1 MTPERWQQIE
11 EIFHEASDLD
21 GAARVD
27 LLDNKCADD
36 DELRVEVERLLSQ
49 YEQASSFIEQPII
62 NGTSG
67 NVLANL
73 LDESDADPMTGKVL
87 GSYRIEREIGR
98 GGMGAVYEAVR
109 ADGEFRLRVAVKV
122 VKRGVDTD
130 FVLRRFRNERQ
141 ILAALDHQFIT
152 RLIDG
157 GTTDDGRPFFVMEY
171 IDGLPLYRYCDREKL
186 SLNER
191 LQLFSR
197 ICEAVEYAHQRR
209 VIHRDLK
216 PSNIF
221 ITNDGNPRL
230 LDFGIAK
237 LLDPDLAIDTLQP
250 TATALRMMTVD
261 YASPEQIRG
270 DKVTFATDV
279 YSLGVILF
287 ELLTGYRPY
296 SFASRSPHDVART
309 ICDEDPLLPSGVARG
324 GVEGATPIRVNPNA
338 ETLSNVSIVSS
349 QGIDAADIE
358 GNLDRIILQALKK
371 DPADRYSSV
380 EELRLDI
387 LSHIDGGKV
396 AAAEIDLRASS
407 PLIEDDPDSRSVA
420 VLPLTLLSP
429 TGEETTG
436 ETYLTVGVAD
446 AIITRLTNVQR
457 LTVRPTSSITRYS
470 EREINPFRAGEELGV
485 DYVLDGRIRRF
496 GERIRISLQLLDVR
510 KVKTIWAGHF
520 DEHLTDVLELEDAIS
535 EQVATAL
542 IPHLTGEDR
551 EKLSKRGTND
561 PLAYEAYLRGRFHWN
576 QFTSESLPKALEAY
590 SSAIAIDP
598 RYAPAHAAIA
608 EYYIW
613 AGIYGLVPTVTTY
626 RNAWD
631 SVHRALSIDQNLAE
645 AHAAYALL
653 LANEFRWDSAEESY
667 KRSIALNPKYALA
680 REWYAAFMVGNGR
693 FEEGIEQMLLSEKLD
708 PMSLRTKVLVAWYY
722 YQCREYELALK
733 KADEIIAIDPNYPQ
747 GHLQRGNVLSIL
759 GRHDEAIESLTL
771 ADRMM
776 PSTALVEY
784 PLCLAYQRVG
794 RTADAERLADAV
806 EERARTE
813 FVKPYFIAMANLA
826 TGRIDRAFDLLD
838 VALEER
844 DAWLIW
850 LGTDPNLDVLRD
862 DKRYSQ
868 MLRATGREMIDG
880 RVHVVSS
887 SPLHITPSTSLGSAI
902 TSEAVTEPL
911 AEQETKQFRDP
922 FLRRHRWKFVA
933 ACVFAVLVAIGMSTG
948 VITVYFNNAPKLTVH
963 QVGNLAPRSIAVL
976 PFENDTGDPANDY
989 IADGMTDVLTARI
1002 SGLPDIK
1009 VLPRSSVSRFKRS
1022 DLTAQG
1028 VGLELGVERIVN
1040 GELTKQGDKLTLK
1053 IEMVNVIDGKKV
1065 LSLNFAEQGTNILDL
1080 QEVMTAKVA
1089 DALASATGSPRVVGK
1104 SYTTNNEAFSLY
1116 LKGEFSRQKGTP
1128 AGVTESIEYY
1138 KKAIEIDPNYALAYQ
1153 GLALV
1158 YRTAPA
1164 FGTHSPQ
1171 DAYPAAKTAAL
1182 KALEIDPSLGSAH
1195 VPLASIKFV
1204 WDWDFAGAE
1213 VQYKEAIRLAP
1224 NNSEAHSSYGNALL
1238 ALGRFEEAL
1247 NELRIAQQLDPPSLT
1262 IASNI
1267 GWALYISGRL
1277 DEAETQTRQVLER
1290 DPNFARAYLSL
1301 GEIYVE
1307 RGRFDDAIIAYQKS
1321 RQIAGDPITDMALGH
1336 VYGVAGRS
1344 TEARK
1349 VAVDLENKVLKKEVS
1364 AFLPAVVYAGLNDK
1378 DKAFYWLER
1387 AYQERSNWLTLA
1399 KVGRRLKNLRGDP
1412 RFDDLIK
1419 RIGM

>member
-21 GAARVD
+21 GAARFEF
-27 LLDNKCADD
+27 LDERCAGDA
-36 DELRVEVERLLSQ
+36 ELRSEVDQLLSQ

-62 NGTSG
+62 NSTSG

-73 LDESDADPMTGKVL
+73 LDESDADPLTGKVL

-157 GTTDDGRPFFVMEY
+157 GTTDDGRPYFVMEY

-186 SLNER
+186 SLGNR
-191 LQLFSR
+191 LNLFSR

-221 ITNDGNPRL
+221 ITNDGGPRL

-296 SFASRSPHDVART
+296 SFASRSPHDVARA
-309 ICDEDPLLPSGVARG
+309 ICDEDPILPSSVGK
-324 GVEGATPIRVNPNA
+324 VEGSTPVRVNPNA
-338 ETLSNVSIVSS
+338 DTLSGVVSEQPKVVSS
-349 QGIDAADIE
+349 SDLE
-358 GNLDRIILQALKK
+358 GDLDRIILQALRKE
-371 DPADRYSSV
+371 PGERYTSV
-380 EELRLDI
+380 EKLRLDI
-387 LSHIDGGKV
+387 QAHIDGGKV
-396 AAAEIDLRASS
+396 AAAEIERRSTPQA
-407 PLIEDDPDSRSVA
+407 IEDDPDSRSVA

-429 TGEETTG
+429 TGEETTD
-436 ETYLTVGVAD
+436 EAYLTVGVAD

-470 EREINPFRAGEELGV
+470 DRDINPFRAGAELGV

-496 GERIRISLQLLDVR
+496 GERIRISLQMLDVR
-510 KVKTIWAGHF
+510 KIKTIWAGHF

-561 PLAYEAYLRGRFHWN
+561 PHAYEAYLRGRFHWN
-576 QFTSESLPKALEAY
+576 QFTSASLPKALEAY
-590 SSAIAIDP
+590 TAAIEIDP
-598 RYAPAHAAIA
+598 RYAQAHAAIA
-608 EYYIW
+608 EYFIW
-613 AGIYGLVPTVTTY
+613 AGIYGLVPTVLTY

-645 AHAAYALL
+645 AHATYALL

-667 KRSIALNPKYALA
+667 KRSISLNPKYALA
-680 REWYAAFMVGNGR
+680 REWFAAFMIGNGR
-693 FEEGIEQMLLSEKLD
+693 FEEGLEQMHLSAELD
-708 PMSLRTKVLVAWYY
+708 PMSLRAKVLVVWYL
-722 YQCREYELALK
+722 YQCREFEKALQV
-733 KADEIIAIDPNYPQ
+733 AEEIIAIDPNYPQ
-747 GHLQRGNVLSIL
+747 GHLQRGNLLSVL

-771 ADRMM
+771 ANNMM
-776 PSTALVEY
+776 PATALVEY
-784 PLCLAYQRVG
+784 PLCLAYQRAG
-794 RTADAERLADAV
+794 KKADAERLADAMQA
-806 EERARTE
+806 RAQTE

-826 TGRIDRAFDLLD
+826 AGRVDRTFELLE

-850 LGTDPNLDVLRD
+850 IGTEPNLDVLRGD
-862 DKRYSQ
+862 ERFERI
-868 MLRATGREMIDG
+868 LRATGREIENG
-880 RVHVVSS
+880 HVKVSNTT
-887 SPLHITPSTSLGSAI
+887 PIHMTPSTPPSTYGI
-902 TSEAVTEPL
+902 SEAVTAPL
-911 AEQETKQFRDP
+911 AEPETKQIRDS
-922 FLRRHRWKFVA
+922 FLCRHRWKFVVSG
-933 ACVFAVLVAIGMSTG
+933 VFATLIAIGMATG
-948 VITVYFNNAPKLTVH
+948 IINIYINNAPKLTVH
-963 QVGNLAPRSIAVL
+963 QVGNAAPGTLAVL
-976 PFENDTGDPANDY
+976 PFENATGDAANDY
-989 IADGMTDVLTARI
+989 IANGMSDILTSRL
-1002 SGLPDIK
+1002 SVLPDIK
-1009 VLPRSSVSRFKRS
+1009 VIPRSSVSRFRRS

-1028 VGLELGVERIVN
+1028 VGLELGVERVVN
-1040 GELTKQGDKLTLK
+1040 GQLTKQGETLTLK
-1053 IEMVNVIDGKKV
+1053 IEMINVIDGKKV
-1065 LSLNFAEQGTNILDL
+1065 LSLNFAEQGANILDL
-1080 QEVMTAKVA
+1080 QEVMTSKVT
-1089 DALASATGSPRVVGK
+1089 DALAATTGTSRAVGK

-1128 AGVTESIEYY
+1128 TGTTESIAFY
-1138 KKAIEIDPNYALAYQ
+1138 KQAIGRDPNYALAYQ
-1153 GLALV
+1153 GLALA
-1158 YRTAPA
+1158 YRLAPA
-1164 FGTHSPQ
+1164 YGVVSPQ
-1171 DAYPAAKTAAL
+1171 EAYPAAKTAAT

-1213 VQYKEAIRLAP
+1213 AEYKEAIRLVP
-1224 NNSEAHSSYGNALL
+1224 NNAEAHSSYANALI
-1238 ALGRFEEAL
+1238 AFGRFDEAL
-1247 NELRIAQQLDPPSLT
+1247 NELKIAQQLDPPSLS

-1267 GWALYISGRL
+1267 GWALYVAGRL

-1290 DPNFARAYLSL
+1290 DPNHARAYLAL

-1307 RGRFDDAIIAYQKS
+1307 RGKFDDAIAAYQRS
-1321 RQIAGDPITDMALGH
+1321 RQLAGDPLTDMALGH
-1336 VYGVAGRS
+1336 VYGVAGR
-1344 TEARK
+1344 TADAKK
-1349 VAVDLENKVLKKEVS
+1349 VAADLEVKVLKKEVS
-1364 AFLPAVVYAGLNDK
+1364 AFLPAVVYAGLNDN

-1387 AYQERSNWLTLA
+1387 AYQERSNWLTLI
-1399 KVGRRLKNLRGDP
+1399 KVGRRMKNLRGDP
-1412 RFDDLIK
+1412 RFDDLLK
-1419 RIGM
+1419 RIGF

>member
-21 GAARVD
+21 DLARNEF
-27 LLDNKCADD
+27 LDAKCADD
-36 DELRVEVERLLSQ
+36 PELRGEVEQLLSQ

-62 NGTSG
+62 NSTSG

-73 LDESDADPMTGKVL
+73 LDESDADPLTGKVL

-157 GTTDDGRPFFVMEY
+157 GTTDDGRPYFVMEY

-186 SLNER
+186 DLGQR

-270 DKVTFATDV
+270 EKVSFATDV

-287 ELLTGYRPY
+287 ELLTGFRPY
-296 SFASRSPHDVART
+296 SIKSRSPHDVARA
-309 ICDEDPLLPSGVARG
+309 ICDDDPLLPSAAVAG
-324 GVEGATPIRVNPNA
+324 SVGAIPVRVNPNA
-338 ETLSNVSIVSS
+338 DTLSGVVNEKTNLVSS
-349 QGIDAADIE
+349 SDLE
-358 GNLDRIILQALKK
+358 GDLDRIILQALRKE
-371 DPADRYSSV
+371 PSERYSSV
-380 EELRLDI
+380 EELRSDI
-387 LSHIDGGKV
+387 QAHIAGGKV
-396 AAAEIDLRASS
+396 TAAEIDVRSLSKTVES
-407 PLIEDDPDSRSVA
+407 DPDSRSVA

-470 EREINPFRAGEELGV
+470 EREINPFRAGAELGV

-680 REWYAAFMVGNGR
+680 REWYAAFLIGNGK

-722 YQCREYELALK
+722 YQCRENEQALN

-747 GHLQRGNVLSIL
+747 GHLQRGNLLSIL

-771 ADRMM
+771 ANRMM
-776 PSTALVEY
+776 PATALVEY
-784 PLCLAYQRVG
+784 PLCLAYQRAG
-794 RTADAERLADAV
+794 RNDDAERLAD
-806 EERARTE
+806 ELQTRAETE
-813 FVKPYFIAMANLA
+813 FVKPYFIAMAHLA
-826 TGRIDRAFDLLD
+826 SGRVDRAFDLFE

-850 LGTDPNLDVLRD
+850 LGTEPNLDALRGD
-862 DKRYSQ
+862 ERYGR
-868 MLRATGREMIDG
+868 MLRATGREIIDS
-880 RVHVVSS
+880 RVNVVSS
-887 SPLHITPSTSLGSAI
+887 SPTHIVPSTSTRSAI
-902 TSEAVTEPL
+902 TSEAVTAPL
-911 AEQETKQFRDP
+911 AEQETKQLREP

-933 ACVFAVLVAIGMSTG
+933 AGVVATLIAIGMATG
-948 VITVYFNNAPKLTVH
+948 VITVYFNDAPKLTVN
-963 QVGNLAPRSIAVL
+963 QVGNAAPGTIAVL
-976 PFENDTGDPANDY
+976 PFENATGDAANDY
-989 IADGMTDVLTARI
+989 IADGMTDVLTTRI
-1002 SGLPDIK
+1002 STLPNIK
-1009 VLPRSSVSRFKRS
+1009 VIPKASVTRYRRSE
-1022 DLTAQG
+1022 LTSQG
-1028 VGLELGVERIVN
+1028 VGRELGVERVVN
-1040 GELTKQGDKLTLK
+1040 GELRKSGDTFDLR
-1053 IEMVNVIDGKKV
+1053 IEMINVVDGKKV
-1065 LSLNFAEQGTNILDL
+1065 LSLNFAEQGVNILSL
-1080 QEVMTAKVA
+1080 QELMTAKVA
-1089 DALASATGSPRVVGK
+1089 DALANATGSTRVAGK

-1128 AGVTESIEYY
+1128 AGITESIEHY
-1138 KKAIEIDPNYALAYQ
+1138 KKAIEIDTTYALAYQ
-1153 GLALV
+1153 GLALA
-1158 YRTAPA
+1158 YRMAPA
-1164 FGTHSPQ
+1164 FGVVSPQ
-1171 DAYPAAKTAAL
+1171 EAYPAAKAAAM

-1204 WDWDFAGAE
+1204 WDWDFVGAE
-1213 VQYKEAIRLAP
+1213 AEYKEAIRLAP
-1224 NNSEAHSSYGNALL
+1224 NNSEAHYSYGNALV
-1238 ALGRFEEAL
+1238 ALGRFDEAL
-1247 NELRIAQQLDPPSLT
+1247 AELRIAQQLDPPSST

-1267 GWALYISGRL
+1267 GWALYVAGRI

-1307 RGRFDDAIIAYQKS
+1307 RGKYDDAIAAYQKS
-1321 RQIAGDPITDMALGH
+1321 RQLAGDTITDMALGH

-1344 TEARK
+1344 AEAK
-1349 VAVDLENKVLKKEVS
+1349 KIAADLEAKVLKKEVS

>member
-11 EIFHEASDLD
+11 ELFHEASELD
-21 GAARVD
+21 DAARVEF
-27 LLDNKCADD
+27 LDAKCADD
-36 DELRVEVERLLSQ
+36 DELRAEVEQLLSQ
-49 YEQASSFIEQPII
+49 YEQASSFIEQPIM
-62 NGTSG
+62 NSTSG

-73 LDESDADPMTGKVL
+73 LDESDADPLTGKVL

-98 GGMGAVYEAVR
+98 GGMGAVYEASR

-141 ILAALDHQFIT
+141 ILAALDHPFIT

-157 GTTDDGRPFFVMEY
+157 GTTDDGRPYFVMEY

-186 SLNER
+186 DLNQR

-221 ITNDGNPRL
+221 ITNDGSPRL

-237 LLDPDLAIDTLQP
+237 LLDPELAIDTLQP

-287 ELLTGYRPY
+287 ELLTGFRPY
-296 SFASRSPHDVART
+296 PFSSRSPHEVART
-309 ICDEDPLLPSGVARG
+309 ICDVDPLLPSAVAAG
-324 GVEGATPIRVNPNA
+324 EVSIATPVRVNPNA
-338 ETLSNVSIVSS
+338 DTLSGADRVPSH
-349 QGIDAADIE
+349 GINAPELVGD
-358 GNLDRIILQALKK
+358 LDRIILYALSKSP
-371 DPADRYSSV
+371 DDRYASV
-380 EELRLDI
+380 EEFRLDI
-387 LSHIDGGKV
+387 RAHIEGGV
-396 AAAEIDLRASS
+396 VSAAHIKQSVSGPRADL
-407 PLIEDDPDSRSVA
+407 DPDALSIA

-429 TGEETTG
+429 TGDETTG
-436 ETYLTVGVAD
+436 EAYLTVGVAD

-470 EREINPFRAGEELGV
+470 EHETNPFRAGAELGV

-496 GERIRISLQLLDVR
+496 GDRIRISLQMLDIAN
-510 KVKTIWAGHF
+510 VKTIWAGHF
-520 DEHLTDVLELEDAIS
+520 DERLNDVLELEDAIS
-535 EQVATAL
+535 EQVATSL
-542 IPHLTGEDR
+542 LPHLTGEDR
-551 EKLSKRGTND
+551 QRLSKRGTND
-561 PLAYEAYLRGRFHWN
+561 PQAYEAYLRGRFYWN
-576 QFTSESLPKALEAY
+576 QFTTTSLPKALEAY
-590 SSAIAIDP
+590 LAAVESDP
-598 RYAPAHAAIA
+598 KYALAHAAIA
-608 EYYIW
+608 EYHIW
-613 AGIYGLVPTVTTY
+613 AGIYGLIPIVTTY

-631 SVHRALSIDQNLAE
+631 SVHRALAIDPDLAE
-645 AHAAYALL
+645 AHSSYALL
-653 LANEFRWDSAEESY
+653 LANEFRYDSAEASY
-667 KRSIALNPKYALA
+667 KRSISLNPQYALA
-680 REWYAAFMVGNGR
+680 HEWYGALLIGTGD
-693 FEEGIEQMLLSEKLD
+693 FEKGIAEMRLSEELD
-708 PMSLRTKVLVAWYY
+708 PMSLRTKVLMTWYL
-722 YQCREYELALK
+722 YQTGRFDEALA
-733 KADEIIAIDPNYPQ
+733 KANEVIRLDPEYPQ
-747 GHLQRGNVLSIL
+747 GHLQKGNILSVL
-759 GRHDEAIESLTL
+759 GRHDDAIVELER
-771 ADRMM
+771 ADQLM
-776 PSTALVEY
+776 PSSALVDY
-784 PLCLAYQRVG
+784 AYAIALTRSG
-794 RTADAERLADAV
+794 REQDAAV
-806 EERARTE
+806 LVDKMEMRAKSE
-813 FVKPYFIAMANLA
+813 FVKPYFLGMANLA
-826 TGRIDRAFDLLD
+826 ARRVDKAFEYF
-838 VALEER
+838 AIATEER
-844 DAWLIW
+844 DAWLVW
-850 LGTDPNLDVLRD
+850 SATDPIFEQVRNDERYKGLLAATRREIVDGKLRVVD
-862 DKRYSQ
+862 GAPPYESS
-868 MLRATGREMIDG
+868 LR
-880 RVHVVSS
+880 
-887 SPLHITPSTSLGSAI
+887 
-902 TSEAVTEPL
+902 TSEAVTAPFSSDATSE
-911 AEQETKQFRDP
+911 FRAS
-922 FLRRHRWKFVA
+922 FFRRYRTG
-933 ACVFAVLVAIGMSTG
+933 FAVVGIISMLALISWLGG
-948 VITVYFNNAPKLTVH
+948 WLTVSFDDRRPPSSLTSNNAA
-963 QVGNLAPRSIAVL
+963 GSIAVL
-976 PFENDTGDPANDY
+976 PFENSTGDASNDY
-989 IADGMTDVLTARI
+989 IADGMTDVLTTRI
-1002 SGLPDIK
+1002 STLPNIK
-1009 VLPRSSVSRFKRS
+1009 VIPRSSVLRFRRS

-1028 VGLELGVERIVN
+1028 VGRELGVERVVN
-1040 GELTKQGDKLTLK
+1040 GELTKNGDTLTLR
-1053 IEMVNVIDGKKV
+1053 IEMINVTDGKKM
-1065 LSLNFAEQGTNILDL
+1065 LSLNFAEQGSNILDL

-1089 DALASATGSPRVVGK
+1089 DALATATGSSRVAGK

-1116 LKGEFSRQKGTP
+1116 LKGEFNRQKGTP
-1128 AGVTESIEYY
+1128 AGVLESIDNYN
-1138 KKAIEIDPNYALAYQ
+1138 KAIEIDPNYALAYQ

-1164 FGTHSPQ
+1164 FGTHLPQ
-1171 DAYPAAKTAAL
+1171 DAYPAAKAAAL

-1267 GWALYISGRL
+1267 GWALYVAGRL

-1290 DPNFARAYLSL
+1290 DPNFARAYLAL

-1307 RGRFDDAIIAYQKS
+1307 QGRFEDAIIAYQKS

-1336 VYGVAGRS
+1336 VYGVAGR
-1344 TEARK
+1344 TAEARK
-1349 VAVDLENKVLKKEVS
+1349 VAVALESKVMKKEIS
-1364 AFLPAVVYAGLNDK
+1364 AFLPAVVYAGMNDK
-1378 DKAFYWLER
+1378 DKSFYWLER

-1419 RIGM
+1419 RIGI

>member
-21 GAARVD
+21 GATRVEF
-27 LLDNKCADD
+27 LDDRCAGDP
-36 DELRVEVERLLSQ
+36 ELRAEVEQLLSQ

-62 NGTSG
+62 NSTSG

-73 LDESDADPMTGKVL
+73 LDESDADPLTGKVL

-157 GTTDDGRPFFVMEY
+157 GTTDDGRPYFVMEY

-186 SLNER
+186 DIRQRIE
-191 LQLFSR
+191 LFSR

-237 LLDPDLAIDTLQP
+237 LLDPELAIDTLQP

-309 ICDEDPLLPSGVARG
+309 ICDEDPLLPSAVARG
-324 GVEGATPIRVNPNA
+324 DANGATPIRVNPNA
-338 ETLSNVSIVSS
+338 DTLSNVSITSS
-349 QGIDAADIE
+349 QGIDAAEIE

-371 DPADRYSSV
+371 DPADRYASV
-380 EELRLDI
+380 EKLRLDI
-387 LSHIDGGKV
+387 LSHFEGGKV
-396 AAAEIDLRASS
+396 AAAEIELRVSS
-407 PLIEDDPDSRSVA
+407 PMIEDDPDSRSVA

-470 EREINPFRAGEELGV
+470 EREINPFRAGTELGV

-510 KVKTIWAGHF
+510 KVRTIWAGHF
-520 DEHLTDVLELEDAIS
+520 DEHLTDVLTLEDAIS

-542 IPHLTGEDR
+542 IPHLTGKDR
-551 EKLSKRGTND
+551 EKLSKRSTND
-561 PLAYEAYLRGRFHWN
+561 PQAYEAYLRGRFHWN
-576 QFTSESLPKALEAY
+576 QFTSESLPKALDAY
-590 SSAIAIDP
+590 SSAVSIDP
-598 RYAPAHAAIA
+598 NYAQAHAAIA
-608 EYYIW
+608 EYFIW
-613 AGIYGLVPTVTTY
+613 AGIYGLIPTVTTY

-631 SVHRALSIDQNLAE
+631 SVHRALAIDPNLAE
-645 AHAAYALL
+645 AHTAYALL
-653 LANEFRWDSAEESY
+653 LANEFRWESAEESY
-667 KRSIALNPKYALA
+667 KRAIDLSPNYALTH
-680 REWYAAFMVGNGR
+680 EWYAALLIGTGR
-693 FEEGIEQMLLSEKLD
+693 FDAGLDHMRQAEELD
-708 PMSLRTKVLVAWYY
+708 PMSLRTKILVIWCM
-722 YQCREYELALK
+722 YQCREFDLALK
-733 KADEIIAIDPNYPQ
+733 KAEEVIDIDPNYPQ
-747 GHLQRGNVLSIL
+747 GHLQRGNLLRQV
-759 GRHDEAIESLTL
+759 GRHDEAIGSFEKAQQL
-771 ADRMM
+771 M
-776 PSTALVEY
+776 PNTALVEY
-784 PLCLAYQRVG
+784 PLCFAYATAG
-794 RTADAERLADAV
+794 RMTDAETLADSMEKRA
-806 EERARTE
+806 ERD

-826 TGRIDRAFDLLD
+826 IGRRERAYELLEIAAQD
-838 VALEER
+838 R
-844 DAWLIW
+844 DAWLVW
-850 LGTDPNLDVLRD
+850 FGTEPSLDVLRD
-862 DKRYSQ
+862 DERFARILK
-868 MLRATGREMIDG
+868 ATGRKMVGD
-880 RVHVVSS
+880 RVALSD
-887 SPLHITPSTSLGSAI
+887 SPTEYDEPRERSASPRG
-902 TSEAVTEPL
+902 SEAVTAPF
-911 AEQETKQFRDP
+911 AELETKP
-922 FLRRHRWKFVA
+922 IYGGFLKRHRYKFVA
-933 ACVFAVLVAIGMSTG
+933 AGVLVTLIAVGMATG
-948 VITVYFNNAPKLTVH
+948 VISVYINDAPKLTLG
-963 QVGNLAPRSIAVL
+963 QVGNAAPGSIAIL
-976 PFENDTGDPANDY
+976 PFENATGDAANDY
-989 IADGMTDVLTARI
+989 IADGMTDVLTIRI
-1002 SGLPDIK
+1002 STLPNIK
-1009 VLPRSSVSRFKRS
+1009 VIPRASVSKFRRS

-1028 VGLELGVERIVN
+1028 VGRELGVERVVN
-1040 GELTKQGDKLTLK
+1040 GELTKNGDTLTLR
-1053 IEMVNVIDGKKV
+1053 IEMINVVDGKKV
-1065 LSLNFAEQGTNILDL
+1065 LSLNFSEQGANVLSL

-1089 DALASATGSPRVVGK
+1089 EALAAATGSSKVAGN

-1128 AGVTESIEYY
+1128 VGVTESLEHY
-1138 KKAIEIDPNYALAYQ
+1138 KKAIEIDGNYALAYQ
-1153 GLALV
+1153 GLALA
-1158 YRTAPA
+1158 YRIAPA
-1164 FGTHSPQ
+1164 FGVVSPQ
-1171 DAYPAAKTAAL
+1171 EAYPAAKAAAM

-1204 WDWDFAGAE
+1204 WDWDFVGAE
-1213 VQYKEAIRLAP
+1213 AEYREAIRLAP
-1224 NNSEAHSSYGNALL
+1224 NNSEAHYSYGNALV
-1238 ALGRFEEAL
+1238 ALGRFDEAL
-1247 NELRIAQQLDPPSLT
+1247 AELRIAQQLDPPSST
-1262 IASNI
+1262 VASNI
-1267 GWALYISGRL
+1267 GWALYIAGRI

-1307 RGRFDDAIIAYQKS
+1307 RGKYDDAIAAYQKS
-1321 RQIAGDPITDMALGH
+1321 RQLAGDTITDMALGH
-1336 VYGVAGRS
+1336 VYGVGGRS
-1344 TEARK
+1344 AEAK
-1349 VAVDLENKVLKKEVS
+1349 KIAADLEAKVLKREVS